1 MIFKINLLTI
11 VVSVYNEEEVLE
23 IFLADLENHL
33 INLGVDYEVIFV
45 NDGSNDRSKDI
56 LFDLSQRNSKIK
68 VISFSKNFGHEA
80 AMIAGIDYSRG
91 DAVICMDSDLQHPP
105 SKLKEMIDK
114 YIEGFD
120 VITMVRNQN
129 QNITMIKKITSY
141 IFYHFLNLLSVVK
154 FEPNAS
160 DFFLIS
166 RRVANIIRDNFLERT
181 RFLRGFIQAVGFQR
195 AIIEYNPLRRV
206 AGQTKYSLYKLFIF
220 SINAVIAFSNI
231 PLRFGIIIGVIVG
244 LASIT
249 VGIFSIIMKFVLG
262 YVIPG
267 YTTLVVMISFLL
279 AIQFFLLG
287 IIGEYVGFI
296 FNEIK
301 KRPIYIVEDEVNIS
315 RNNNEVKYN

>member
-23 IFLADLENHL
+23 IFWADLENHL
-33 INLGVDYEVIFV
+33 INLGINYEVIFV

-56 LFDLSQRNSKIK
+56 LLDMSKRNSKIK

-114 YIEGFD
+114 YTEGSD
-120 VITMVRNQN
+120 VVIMLRNQN
-129 QNITMIKKITSY
+129 EDITMIKKITSS
-141 IFYHFLNLLSVVK
+141 IFYIILNLLSAVK
-154 FEPNAS
+154 FDPNAS

-166 RRVANIIRDNFLERT
+166 RRVANIIRENFLERA
-181 RFLRGFIQAVGFQR
+181 RFLRGFIQVVGFQR
-195 AIIEYNPLRRV
+195 ATIEYNSPQRV

-220 SINAVIAFSNI
+220 SISAVAAFSNM
-231 PLRFGIIIGVIVG
+231 PLRFGIIFGVIVG
-244 LASIT
+244 LASMV
-249 VGIFSIIMKFVLG
+249 VGLYSIIVKFFLG
-262 YVIPG
+262 YVVPG
-267 YTTLVVMISFLL
+267 YTTLIVMISFLL
-279 AIQFFLLG
+279 AIQFFLIG

-301 KRPIYIVEDEVNIS
+301 KRPIYIVEDEVNFS
-315 RNNNEVKYN
+315 RNNS